1 MTPMFSDFLKPF
13 AVLFRIYLYFIAVF
27 TLGRVAFIVYFYDR
41 VIDADH
47 SIWWTFLYGLRL
59 DTIAACAF
67 LLIPALLISFLP
79 GIWAKAGST
88 LTSVFLL
95 LLFLLAVYMEN
106 ATLPF
111 IAEYDVRPN
120 VIFINYLKYP
130 VEVMNTIW
138 AVYKLELLV
147 AGLMMAALGWWFY
160 RRIKPAI
167 LDVYSV
173 AWWKRAIVFIP
184 IFIIIFAGL
193 RSSFGHRPANPSD
206 AVFSNNRLLNEL
218 AKNTIHNVVY
228 AAYSR
233 AAHDGTADNYGS
245 MKIDEALQR
254 VGKRLNIETTGET
267 PFMRE
272 MDSHFSSE
280 KKKNLVIFI
289 QESIGAQFVA
299 AIGGEPGITPR
310 LNELS
315 EEGVLFTRLYS
326 NGTRSIRG
334 ISGAVAGFLSTPG
347 QGVVKRNQSQ
357 SGFFTVAGL
366 LKPHGYRSSFFYGGE
381 SRFDNMKSW
390 FFGNGFDEIYDEPT
404 FTEASFHGTWGVSD
418 EDLVIK
424 ASQLFSE
431 WNKAGE
437 PFVSVMFS
445 TTNHSPFEFP
455 EGRIELLPGVPARS
469 DKNAIKF
476 ADYAIGKFIDL
487 AKESGYFDDTVIL
500 VISDHNVRVY
510 GDDIIPVDTFRVPA
524 LILGGGVTPER
535 VERLVTQPDALATAL
550 DLLGLDLDY
559 PILGN
564 SIFSDRQTGVSLLQF
579 HDLYGLRYEDEIA
592 IIQPD
597 KPAETYRVT
606 AEDHLKPAGHNAA
619 LEKDALAF
627 VIVLDYLYRN
637 RLYTTAPAIK

>member
-1 MTPMFSDFLKPF
+1 MFSDFIKPV
-13 AVLFRIYLYFIAVF
+13 ALLFRVYLYFVVVFAIGRATFIA
-27 TLGRVAFIVYFYDR
+27 YFYDR
-41 VIDADH
+41 IIGADH
-47 SIWWTFLYGLRL
+47 SIWWAFLYGLRL
-59 DTIAACAF
+59 DTITASAF

-79 GIWAKAGST
+79 GAWARVGTT
-88 LTSVFLL
+88 LSSVFLL
-95 LLFLLAVYMEN
+95 LLFVLAVYMEN

-111 IAEYDVRPN
+111 INEYDVRPN

-138 AVYKLELLV
+138 SVYKLELLL
-147 AGLMMAALGWWFY
+147 AALMMGIFGWWFY

-167 LDVYSV
+167 LDVYRV

-193 RSSFGHRPANPSD
+193 RSSLGHRPANPSD
-206 AVFSNNRLLNEL
+206 AVFSDNRLLNEL

-233 AAHDGTADNYGS
+233 AVHDGTADSYGS
-245 MKIDEALQR
+245 MKVDEAMAR
-254 VGKRLNIETTGET
+254 VGKRLNIETTGDT

-272 MDSHFSSE
+272 VASHFSSD
-280 KKKNLVIFI
+280 KKKNLVIFL
-289 QESIGAQFVA
+289 QESLGAQFVE

-315 EEGVLFTRLYS
+315 EEGLLFTRLYS

-334 ISGAVAGFLSTPG
+334 IAGTVAGFLATPG
-347 QGVVKRNQSQ
+347 EGVVKRNLSQ
-357 SGFFTVAGL
+357 SGFFNVAAL
-366 LKPHGYRSSFFYGGE
+366 LKPYGYRSSFFYGGE

-404 FTEASFHGTWGVSD
+404 FTEATFHGTWGVSD
-418 EDLVIK
+418 EDLVVK
-424 ASQLFSE
+424 ANQLFAE
-431 WNKAGE
+431 WYAAGE
-437 PFVSVMFS
+437 PFVSVLFS
-445 TTNHSPFEFP
+445 TTNHSPFDFP
-455 EGRIELLPGVPARS
+455 EGRIELLPGVPEKS

-476 ADYAIGKFIDL
+476 ADYAIGKLIDL
-487 AKESGYFDDTVIL
+487 AKAGGYYDDTVIM
-500 VISDHNVRVY
+500 VIADHNVRVY

-535 VERLVTQPDALATAL
+535 VDRLATQPDALATAL
-550 DLLGLDLDY
+550 DLMGLDLAY

-579 HDLYGLRYEDEIA
+579 HDLYGLRFDDEIA

-597 KPAETYRVT
+597 QPAQTFQVT
-606 AEDHLKPAGHNAA
+606 AGDHLQPGEHNDE

-627 VIVLDYLYRN
+627 VVVLDYLYRN
-637 RLYTTAPAIK
+637 SLYKTQADRN